1 MENKIIQERVLAFNL
16 ATEIT
21 PEEMEQASGGTQGA
35 RTQNL
40 SDYTTM
46 GGQDQ
51 SRDIEY
57 D

>member
-1 MENKIIQERVLAFNL
+1 MDDKVTQERVLAFNL

-21 PEEMEQASGGTQGA
+21 PEEMEQVSGGTQGIGS
-35 RTQNL
+35 RNPTR
-40 SDYTTM
+40 DTTM

-51 SRDIEY
+51 TFDVDY